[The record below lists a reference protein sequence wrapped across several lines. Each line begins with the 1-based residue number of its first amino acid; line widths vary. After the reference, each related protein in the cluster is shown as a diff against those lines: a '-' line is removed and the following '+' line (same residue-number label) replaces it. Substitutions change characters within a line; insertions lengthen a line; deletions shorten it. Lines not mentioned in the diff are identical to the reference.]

1 MGYAMRRSALT
12 LAAGLLVL
20 GTSLAPATAHD
31 DHPGRYI
38 PSPEST
44 SANMHLLAAVD
55 KTTTDPTYRN
65 SDLAFWGRYVYA
77 GNYQGFRIIDA
88 SDPEAPVV
96 VSDFACPGAQHD
108 VSVWDGLL
116 FLSVDAPRSGPGCD
130 SAAMTGGAPGWE
142 GIRIFDVRDAA
153 NPVFLGGVATD
164 CGSHTHTLVPDAANG
179 RVLLYVSSYPASG
192 FGVSPYGNRCG
203 RANPDGSQG
212 HSKISVVEVPLAA
225 PATAS
230 VVSQPAFELR
240 DFGGTPGFRGCH
252 DITVFMALARAAAA
266 CLSESQ
272 VWDISDL
279 ENPRTIARVHN
290 PHVDIWHSAAFSWDG
305 RLLVFGDE
313 AGGGSGARCRAS
325 DPSTVGAAWIYDL
338 AALDNTDGSSV
349 EPPISHYKIPR
360 IQGDAANCTMHN
372 FNFIPVRDRYV
383 LVSSNYA
390 GGTSVADLTD
400 PANPVEIA
408 HLDPHGANTWSSYW
422 HNGLIFAN
430 DSGRGVDVIRLSDS
444 ARAGARRMPYQNPQ
458 TQESLIPTK

>member
-1 MGYAMRRSALT
+1 MRRSAIPLAVCVLA
-12 LAAGLLVL
+12 LAANL
-20 GTSLAPATAHD
+20 TPASAHD

-44 SANMHLLAAVD
+44 SPNMHLLAEVP

-65 SDLAFWGRYVYA
+65 SDLAFWGKLVYA

-96 VSDFACPGAQHD
+96 LADVACPGAQHD

-116 FLSVDAPRSGPGCD
+116 FLSVDAPRSGPGCA
-130 SAAMTGGAPGWE
+130 STAMTGGAPGWE
-142 GIRIFDVRDAA
+142 GIRVFDVRDPA

-164 CGSHTHTLVPDAANG
+164 CGSHTHTLVPDAATG

-192 FGVSPYGNRCG
+192 LGVSPHGNRCF
-203 RANPDGSQG
+203 RTNPDGSQG

-225 PATAS
+225 PALAH
-230 VVSQPAFELR
+230 VVSQPPFELR

-252 DITVFMALARAAAA
+252 DITVFTALARAAAA

-290 PHVDIWHSAAFSWDG
+290 PNVEIWHSAAFSWDG
-305 RLLVFGDE
+305 RLLVLGDE
-313 AGGGSGARCRAS
+313 AGGGAAPRCRAS
-325 DPSTVGAAWIYDL
+325 DATTVGAAWIYEL
-338 AALDNTDGSSV
+338 SALDNLDGSSV

-372 FNFIPVRDRYV
+372 FNFVPLRDRYV

-400 PANPVEIA
+400 PASPVEIG

-422 HNGLIFAN
+422 YNGFIYGN
-430 DSGRGVDVIRLSDS
+430 DSGRGVDVMSYS
-444 ARAGARRMPYQNPQ
+444 GAARAGARKLPYLNPQ
-458 TQESLIPTK
+458 TQEALIGAPGAS